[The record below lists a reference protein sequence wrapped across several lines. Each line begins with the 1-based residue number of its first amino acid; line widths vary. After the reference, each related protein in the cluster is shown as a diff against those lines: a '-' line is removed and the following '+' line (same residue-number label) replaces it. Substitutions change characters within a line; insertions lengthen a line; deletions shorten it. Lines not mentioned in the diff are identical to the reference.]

1 MIAITTF
8 GESRKN
14 TIVRRCVKRVK
25 PDKKRKTFPRPKSTQ
40 CLSEIKLGVISNRSM
55 VSVLLDFSKESFCF
69 SSSLFVSL
77 FSLPLFVGMFTCLAE
92 NLEPDYAQ
100 FRSTK
105 IATGY
110 TLKQKLMTSKRL
122 TRNSFPWSKAGD
134 FRTPILCPNM
144 VKNKIEA
151 TRAGKCTSYVRY
163 IMLPVRWG

>member
-1 MIAITTF
+1 
-8 GESRKN
+8 
-14 TIVRRCVKRVK
+14 
-25 PDKKRKTFPRPKSTQ
+25 
-40 CLSEIKLGVISNRSM
+40 M

-105 IATGY
+105 TATGY
-110 TLKQKLMTSKRL
+110 MLKQKLLTSKRV

-134 FRTPILCPNM
+134 FN
-144 VKNKIEA
+144 
-151 TRAGKCTSYVRY
+151 
-163 IMLPVRWG
+163 